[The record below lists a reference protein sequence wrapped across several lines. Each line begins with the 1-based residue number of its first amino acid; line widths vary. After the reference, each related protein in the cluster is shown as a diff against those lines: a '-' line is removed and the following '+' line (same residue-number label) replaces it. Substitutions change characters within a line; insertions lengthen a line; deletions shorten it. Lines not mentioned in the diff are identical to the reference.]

1 MVKKMIVNVKKSLG
15 FQANGRLKPADESEY
30 ANKNVKAYECPKCS
44 HKIEA
49 SKATFGEDM
58 LCPNCGETMIQSY

>member
-1 MVKKMIVNVKKSLG
+1 MAKKIEVDVEKSLG

-30 ANKNVKAYECPKCS
+30 ANKNVRAYECPKCS

-49 SKATFGEDM
+49 SKTTFGEDM
-58 LCPNCGETMIQSY
+58 LCPDCGEIMMQSH